1 MKISTFTKPELDMF
15 REKCNFTDQE
25 RKCFELKAK
34 DYTNTQL
41 SMKLNISESTVS
53 VTMKRVRAK
62 IYKIINWEV

>member
-25 RKCFELKAK
+25 RKCFDLKAK

-41 SMKLNISESTVS
+41 SMQLNISSSTVS

-62 IYKIINWEV
+62 IYKVLDWEV

>member
-15 REKCNFTDQE
+15 REKCNFTEQE
-25 RKCFELKAK
+25 RKCFDLKAK

-41 SMKLNISESTVS
+41 SLKLNISESTVS

-62 IYKIINWEV
+62 IYKILDWEV

>member
-25 RKCFELKAK
+25 RKCFDLKAK

-41 SMKLNISESTVS
+41 SMQLNISESTVS

-62 IYKIINWEV
+62 IYKILNWEV

>member
-25 RKCFELKAK
+25 RKCFDLKAK